1 MLLTAKEMCDD
12 MTETTR
18 EFHSVRT
25 APFFRT
31 NPSIKKY
38 VPLWKVLWREGDLI
52 SCTDLTVLGLALA
65 TSELG
70 LEIMGDLP

>member
-1 MLLTAKEMCDD
+1 MLLTAEEMCDD
-12 MTETTR
+12 MTETTW
-18 EFHSVRT
+18 EFYSVPT

-31 NPSIKKY
+31 NHSIKKY

-52 SCTDLTVLGLALA
+52 SRTDLTVLGLALA